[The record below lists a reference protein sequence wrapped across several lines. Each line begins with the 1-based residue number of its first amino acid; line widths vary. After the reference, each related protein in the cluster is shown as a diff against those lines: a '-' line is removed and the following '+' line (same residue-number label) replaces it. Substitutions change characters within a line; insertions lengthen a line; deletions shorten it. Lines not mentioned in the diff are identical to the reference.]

1 MVAIGLQIRPI
12 LLILMLI
19 ASPIPPKELATIQNE
34 EEGHFVWTVQS
45 EDAWTSEERVGLEE
59 LGIRTLRQPTS
70 NQLLVWSEIPVSL
83 EGVVW
88 AEWHGSSWDVH
99 ENVFRHRIVLEP
111 RLPLDTVEDIIEMSS
126 SIGSLGFERLVHPDL
141 PLGTEF
147 EIITNP
153 SNLMVLKE
161 FEGIRSVH
169 PILETQ
175 GRDTVV

>member
-1 MVAIGLQIRPI
+1 MVPIGLQIRPI

-88 AEWHGSSWDVH
+88 AEWHGH
-99 ENVFRHRIVLEP
+99 
-111 RLPLDTVEDIIEMSS
+111 
-126 SIGSLGFERLVHPDL
+126 
-141 PLGTEF
+141 
-147 EIITNP
+147 
-153 SNLMVLKE
+153 
-161 FEGIRSVH
+161 
-169 PILETQ
+169 ILLSE
-175 GRDTVV
+175 